1 MHPTP
6 RIDGF
11 RGEFLWELEIA
22 ERQMMAMAE
31 AIPAEKYDWRPGKNA
46 RSISEVFVHVAAG
59 NFMLLEAV
67 GAAAPVDLYGKV
79 PAQGQER
86 FWGLVRRNDELE
98 KSIREKIPVTEVVRR
113 SLQAVR
119 DSVTQ
124 SDDAELDQLRYFFGE
139 QTSVRRVYLRL
150 LAHTHEHMG
159 QMIAY
164 IRINGMSPP
173 WPDWRPDRRPPSLAP
188 S

>member
-22 ERQMMAMAE
+22 ERQMMAMVE
-31 AIPAEKYDWRPGKNA
+31 AIPAEKYDWRPDEKA
-46 RSISEVFVHVAAG
+46 RSVSEVFVHVAAG

-67 GAAAPVDLYGKV
+67 GAAAPIDLYDQV

-86 FWGLVRRNDELE
+86 IWGLIRRNDELE
-98 KSIREKIPVTEVVRR
+98 KSIREKVALRDLLKR

-119 DSVTQ
+119 NSVTEAADTDLEQ
-124 SDDAELDQLRYFFGE
+124 RVHFFGE
-139 QTSVRRVYLRL
+139 QTTVRRVYLRL
-150 LAHTHEHMG
+150 LVHADE
-159 QMIAY
+159 
-164 IRINGMSPP
+164 N
-173 WPDWRPDRRPPSLAP
+173 
-188 S
+188 